1 MFWRVIACLLLLKV
15 LAFCEET
22 ICEKYENLTIE
33 SPEVSPSDASTVEES
48 DVNIKNTSKNYT
60 QDQERASWNSDDT
73 NRTQNQKCVPCLS
86 GMGDGVVQITNDTEL
101 IKILQPDTNVTDRDT
116 PALCVLVLFYSK
128 YCPFSS
134 MAAPHFNALP
144 RAFPDVKMVAI
155 NAMIYHLFNTQNGIV
170 GVPSLM
176 LFHNGRSVAKFN
188 QSEYTLEK
196 YSEFITKHTCIPSVE
211 KSIVTSADFAGP
223 VISQPSKDSDLFL
236 ILSWV
241 FIVLCTSYYF
251 AKSKW
256 WKWIVETVQRNWRE
270 SEAQLQHEHID

>member
-1 MFWRVIACLLLLKV
+1 MFWKVIACLLLLKV

-22 ICEKYENLTIE
+22 TCEKYENLTIE
-33 SPEVSPSDASTVEES
+33 SPEASVPDARVVEES
-48 DVNIKNTSKNYT
+48 NTNLTSVNQTHT
-60 QDQERASWNSDDT
+60 QDQELAGWNNEDT
-73 NRTQNQKCVPCLS
+73 NKTHKCVPCLPV
-86 GMGDGVVQITNDTEL
+86 MGDGVVQITNDTEL
-101 IKILQPDTNVTDRDT
+101 IKILQPDTKITDRDM
-116 PALCVLVLFYSK
+116 PALCVLVLFYSR

-144 RAFPDVKMVAI
+144 RAFPDIKMVAI

-196 YSEFITKHTCIPSVE
+196 FSEFVTKHTCIPAVE

-223 VISQPSKDSDLFL
+223 VVSQPSKDSDFFL
-236 ILSWV
+236 ILSWI
-241 FIVLCTSYYF
+241 FIVLCSGYYF

-256 WKWIVETVQRNWRE
+256 WKWVVETVQRNWRE
-270 SEAQLQHEHID
+270 SEAQLQHEHTD

>member
-1 MFWRVIACLLLLKV
+1 MLRDEV
-15 LAFCEET
+15 LAFCEE
-22 ICEKYENLTIE
+22 IVCAKYENVTIE
-33 SPEVSPSDASTVEES
+33 SPEVSLPEAKTIEELDANITSTNLTHES
-48 DVNIKNTSKNYT
+48 SAKNST
-60 QDQERASWNSDDT
+60 QDQEEAGWNNEDT
-73 NRTQNQKCVPCLS
+73 NKTQKCVQCLP
-86 GMGDGVVQITNDTEL
+86 GMGNGVVQITNDTEL
-101 IKILQPDTNVTDRDT
+101 IKILQPDSKVTDRDS

-144 RAFPDVKMVAI
+144 RAFPDIKMVAI

-176 LFHNGRSVAKFN
+176 LFYNGRSVAKFN
-188 QSEYTLEK
+188 QSEYTLERF
-196 YSEFITKHTCIPSVE
+196 SEFVTKHTCIPAVE
-211 KSIVTSADFAGP
+211 KSIVTSADFNGP
-223 VISQPSKDSDLFL
+223 VVSLPSKDSDFFL

-241 FIVLCTSYYF
+241 FIVLCSSYYF

-270 SEAQLQHEHID
+270 SEAQLQHEHAD

>member
-1 MFWRVIACLLLLKV
+1 MFWKVITCLLLWRV
-15 LAFCEET
+15 LAFCEEI
-22 ICEKYENLTIE
+22 ICEKYEN
-33 SPEVSPSDASTVEES
+33 STLENHEISTQLDGGVEN
-48 DVNIKNTSKNYT
+48 VVTNITNINTNHT
-60 QDQERASWNSDDT
+60 QDQEGTTANAEDT
-73 NRTQNQKCVPCLS
+73 NKTQKCVPCLP
-86 GMGDGVVQITNDTEL
+86 GVFDRVVQITNDTEL
-101 IKILQPDTNVTDRDT
+101 IKILQPDTKITDRET

-144 RAFPDVKMVAI
+144 RAFPDIKMVAI

-176 LFHNGRSVAKFN
+176 LFHNGKSVAKFN
-188 QSEYTLEK
+188 RSEYTLEIF
-196 YSEFITKHTCIPSVE
+196 SEFVTKHTCIPAVE

-223 VISQPSKDSDLFL
+223 VVSQPSKDSDFFL

-241 FIVLCTSYYF
+241 FIMLCSTFYF
-251 AKSKW
+251 TKSKW

-270 SEAQLQHEHID
+270 SEAQLQHEHTD